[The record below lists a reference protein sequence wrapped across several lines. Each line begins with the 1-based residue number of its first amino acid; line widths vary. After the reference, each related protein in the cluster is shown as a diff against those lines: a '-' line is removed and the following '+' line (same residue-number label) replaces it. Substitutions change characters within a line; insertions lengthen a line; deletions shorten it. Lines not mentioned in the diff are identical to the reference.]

1 MNAPTRSI
9 LVVDDAPDAR
19 LVMQAALR
27 KAGYDVRLAADGEEA
42 LRQFRDQPA
51 DLVMLDVD
59 MPGRSGYEVC
69 AELRAQAGVLL
80 PIVMVTG
87 LDDVGSVNA
96 GYQSGATDFF
106 SKPINWA
113 HFGHRLQYLFRTH
126 EATLNLRAAESRMA
140 AILEALPDYLF
151 ELDLDGHVID
161 VWAPGAQSL
170 AGLDGAVVG
179 RNIADILPAAATDVC
194 MAALRTAHDTGS
206 SNGRQF
212 ELPRGDGHAWFEL
225 SVSRK
230 AVLEGETPRFILLA
244 RDITERK
251 DAEQR
256 IVRLAYFDSL
266 TGLPNRLTFL
276 DRVDHEIRRS
286 ADTGRRLAVLFMDLD
301 GFKNVNDTLG
311 HSAGDRVLQAA
322 ADRLRA
328 SLRPT
333 DLLARA
339 GSAGGGVE
347 FARLGGDEFTAL
359 VLDIHGPDDVLAV
372 ADRIG
377 QAMRSPFVI
386 DERTLTLTASL
397 GIAIHPDDGVDAET
411 LLKHADTAMYH
422 AKSAG
427 RDNAQVYSAALT
439 EHLRARMELDAD
451 LRVAL
456 ERGEFRLVYQPQI
469 DVTSGRVHSLE
480 ALLRWQHPVRGVVMP
495 QDFVPLAEETGLIEA
510 IGQWVLLTACAE
522 ASAWMQAGV
531 PMAVAVNLSPTQFRR
546 PTLPQMVERVL
557 AETGLPPELLE
568 VEITEGVL
576 MDNTAIAQG
585 LLRDLRAQGVRT
597 ALDDFGTGYSSL
609 AYLTRM
615 PIGKIKIDRVFVA
628 GLLDGGESAAIV
640 RAVLA
645 MADSLGMDV
654 TAEGVETL
662 PQAQALMAIG
672 CNYLQGYYLS
682 RPVLAA
688 DVPALAAKRWRFDL
702 LEPAATVV
710 PLPGLQ
716 QRA

>member
-1 MNAPTRSI
+1 MNAPARSI

-27 KAGYDVRLAADGEEA
+27 KAGYEVRLATDGEDA
-42 LRQFRDQPA
+42 LQQFRDRPT

-151 ELDLDGHVID
+151 ELDLDGRLVD
-161 VWAPGAQSL
+161 VWAPGAL

-179 RNIADILPAAATDVC
+179 RNVADVLPAPAVSAC
-194 MAALRTAHDTGS
+194 MEALRAAHDTGG
-206 SNGRQF
+206 SNGQQF

-230 AVLEGETPRFILLA
+230 AVLAGETPRFILLA

-251 DAEQR
+251 DAEQH
-256 IVRLAYFDSL
+256 IARLAYFDSL

-276 DRVDHEIRRS
+276 DRVDHEIRRC
-286 ADTGRRLAVLFMDLD
+286 ADSGQRLAVLFMDLD

-311 HSAGDRVLQAA
+311 HSAGDRVLQTA

-339 GSAGGGVE
+339 GAGREVE
-347 FARLGGDEFTAL
+347 LARLGGDEFTAL
-359 VLDIHGPDDVLAV
+359 VLDIHAPQDALAV
-372 ADRIG
+372 AERIG
-377 QAMRSPFVI
+377 QAMRSPFIV

-397 GIAIHPDDGVDAET
+397 GIALYPDDGGDAET

-422 AKSAG
+422 AKSTG

-439 EHLRARMELDAD
+439 EHLRARMDLDAD

-456 ERGEFRLVYQPQI
+456 ARDQFRLVYQPQI
-469 DVTSGRVHSLE
+469 DVASGRVHSVE
-480 ALLRWQHPVRGVVMP
+480 ALLRWQHPLRGLVMP
-495 QDFVPLAEETGLIEA
+495 QDFIPLAQETGLIEA
-510 IGQWVLLTACAE
+510 IGQWVLHTACTE
-522 ASAWMQAGV
+522 ASAWMQAGA

-557 AETGLPPELLE
+557 ADTGLPPELLE

-576 MDNTAIAQG
+576 MDNTASARS
-585 LLRDLRAQGVRT
+585 LLLDLRAQGVRT

-662 PQAQALMAIG
+662 GQAQALMAIG

-682 RPVLAA
+682 RPVPAA
-688 DVPALAAKRWRFDL
+688 DVPALAGKRWRFDL
-702 LEPAATVV
+702 LEP
-710 PLPGLQ
+710 LPGQQ